1 MAMPKIS
8 ANPDSVMK
16 YAWVALIVVLIAV
29 VVVVVVLPTT
39 ETKSTCSGFQYFL
52 FLNQKMAEGSY
63 ELELLNGVSDVKVNS
78 VTVDG
83 VNIGS
88 ASIDVL
94 AGEKLLLSSVHDPTG
109 KRVDDTF
116 AARVSILYDMKGGI
130 LNNRDSA
137 TCTGRVQ

>member
-29 VVVVVVLPTT
+29 VFVVVVLPTT

-130 LNNRDSA
+130 LNN
-137 TCTGRVQ
+137 